1 MSKKKKASGGKASK
15 KAASSRKAP
24 VKKAKKLKQ
33 PALPG
38 TEGVRIK
45 SLDSICEEI
54 GDGRDVGNRLKREE
68 KGLVNRALKIMADR
82 SKGNPMAYR
91 HANVELSLVPG
102 DMKLRVRTL
111 KDGDANTDA
120 GAQFEEALGDAEET
134 GSGQD
139 AGEIAEALTPDD
151 ERLQES
157 DDTEA

>member
-1 MSKKKKASGGKASK
+1 MSKKKATSKAKSKPAK
-15 KAASSRKAP
+15 KAAP
-24 VKKAKKLKQ
+24 KKTKKLKQ

-38 TEGVRIK
+38 TEGERIK

-54 GDGRDVGNRLKREE
+54 GDGRDISNRVKREE

-111 KDGDANTDA
+111 KDGDANTDV
-120 GAQFEEALGDAEET
+120 GAQFEEALSGDEET

-139 AGEIAEALTPDD
+139 AGEIADALTPDE
-151 ERLQES
+151 ERLQE
-157 DDTEA
+157 DAGDANEG

>member
-1 MSKKKKASGGKASK
+1 MSKKKATKAKSKPAKKAASK
-15 KAASSRKAP
+15 KAKTT
-24 VKKAKKLKQ
+24 KKLKQ

-45 SLDSICEEI
+45 SLDGICEEI
-54 GDGRDVGNRLKREE
+54 GDGRDISNRVKREE

-120 GAQFEEALGDAEET
+120 DAQFEEALSGDEET

-139 AGEIAEALTPDD
+139 AGEIAEALTPDE
-151 ERLQES
+151 ERLQA
-157 DDTEA
+157 DDAEA